1 MERFILK
8 KLLDWRN
15 SPYRKP
21 LILKGVRQVGK
32 TWILKEFGRHY
43 YENTA
48 YFNFDENEEYK
59 QFFETTKDVNR
70 ILQNLMLASGQK
82 IEPEKTLIIFDE
94 VQDCPKVINSMK
106 YFCENAPQYHI
117 ACAGS
122 LLGIALAK
130 PSSFPVGKVN
140 FMQIDPMTFTEFL
153 LANGDENLA
162 RYLET
167 VNAIEPIPDAF
178 FNPLYEKLKMYYVTG
193 GMPESVKMWTEA
205 RDVSAMQEVLSG
217 IIGAYERGRIIRP
230 LLQTGRAEIE
240 DYLQKNGLP
249 HVEDST
255 NEDTHYARNRLR
267 RELWPQLET
276 VNPAVTR
283 AIGRTAEIVRGENA
297 YLDTLAAERLPAE
310 GTAVETAALL
320 AAPEPL
326 RPRMVRLLLDRLPT
340 GKKDVSAVHM
350 DAVLALAEGGGT
362 LDLPGGARAVCRNG
376 WLRLTVKETAPPE
389 MVLAQGLNRWGD
401 YDITLRGGEEHR
413 VTVRSWK
420 GSDRMA
426 AERGSRSL
434 KRLFADAGIPAELR
448 DSLPVVC
455 VDGTPHAVYGI
466 KERTAPHSG
475 ETIQIIINKRENH
488 KEDTGNG

>member
-1 MERFILK
+1 MDLLPWMERWHMLPPEGGVILCAVSGGRDSVC
-8 KLLDWRN
+8 LLHYLTTIAPRRGFTVAAAHLNHRMRPEAQRDEDFVRGLCREWNVPFYTEAAPVYEMAARWG
-15 SPYRKP
+15 
-21 LILKGVRQVGK
+21 LGVEE
-32 TWILKEFGRHY
+32 TGRRLRY
-43 YENTA
+43 
-48 YFNFDENEEYK
+48 D
-59 QFFETTKDVNR
+59 
-70 ILQNLMLASGQK
+70 
-82 IEPEKTLIIFDE
+82 
-94 VQDCPKVINSMK
+94 
-106 YFCENAPQYHI
+106 
-117 ACAGS
+117 
-122 LLGIALAK
+122 
-130 PSSFPVGKVN
+130 
-140 FMQIDPMTFTEFL
+140 FL
-153 LANGDENLA
+153 LRTADAIGAAYIATAHHAQDQA
-162 RYLET
+162 ET
-167 VNAIEPIPDAF
+167 VLLNLLRGTGPEGLGGIP
-178 FNPLYEKLKMYYVTG
+178 PV
-193 GMPESVKMWTEA
+193 
-205 RDVSAMQEVLSG
+205 
-217 IIGAYERGRIIRP
+217 RGRIIRP

-362 LDLPGGARAVCRNG
+362 LDLPGGVRAVCRNG

-401 YDITLRGGEEHR
+401 YDITLCSGEEHR

-466 KERTAPHSG
+466 KERTAPHSD

>member
-1 MERFILK
+1 MDLLPWMERWHMLPPEGGVILCAVSGGRDSVC
-8 KLLDWRN
+8 LLHYLTTIAPRRGFTVAAAHLNHRMRPEAQRDEDFVRGLCREWNVPFYTEAVPVYKTAARWG
-15 SPYRKP
+15 
-21 LILKGVRQVGK
+21 LGVEE
-32 TWILKEFGRHY
+32 TGRRLRY
-43 YENTA
+43 
-48 YFNFDENEEYK
+48 D
-59 QFFETTKDVNR
+59 
-70 ILQNLMLASGQK
+70 
-82 IEPEKTLIIFDE
+82 
-94 VQDCPKVINSMK
+94 
-106 YFCENAPQYHI
+106 
-117 ACAGS
+117 
-122 LLGIALAK
+122 
-130 PSSFPVGKVN
+130 
-140 FMQIDPMTFTEFL
+140 FL
-153 LANGDENLA
+153 LRTADAIGAAYIATAHHAQDQA
-162 RYLET
+162 ET
-167 VNAIEPIPDAF
+167 VLLNLLRGTGPEGLGGIP
-178 FNPLYEKLKMYYVTG
+178 PV
-193 GMPESVKMWTEA
+193 
-205 RDVSAMQEVLSG
+205 
-217 IIGAYERGRIIRP
+217 RGRIIRP

-240 DYLQKNGLP
+240 DYLRANGLP

-310 GTAVETAALL
+310 GTAVETVALL

-340 GKKDVSAVHM
+340 GKKDVGAVHM
-350 DAVLALAEGGGT
+350 DAVLALAECGGT

>member
-1 MERFILK
+1 MDLLPWMERWHMLPPEGGVILCAVSGGRDSVC
-8 KLLDWRN
+8 LLHYLTTIAPRRGFTVAAAHLNHRMRPEAQRDEDFVRGLCREWNVPFYTEAAPVYEIAARWG
-15 SPYRKP
+15 
-21 LILKGVRQVGK
+21 LGVEE
-32 TWILKEFGRHY
+32 TGRRLRY
-43 YENTA
+43 
-48 YFNFDENEEYK
+48 D
-59 QFFETTKDVNR
+59 
-70 ILQNLMLASGQK
+70 
-82 IEPEKTLIIFDE
+82 
-94 VQDCPKVINSMK
+94 
-106 YFCENAPQYHI
+106 
-117 ACAGS
+117 
-122 LLGIALAK
+122 
-130 PSSFPVGKVN
+130 
-140 FMQIDPMTFTEFL
+140 FL
-153 LANGDENLA
+153 LRTADAIGAAYIATAHHAQDQA
-162 RYLET
+162 ET
-167 VNAIEPIPDAF
+167 VLLNLLRGTGPEGLGGIP
-178 FNPLYEKLKMYYVTG
+178 PV
-193 GMPESVKMWTEA
+193 
-205 RDVSAMQEVLSG
+205 
-217 IIGAYERGRIIRP
+217 RGRIIRP

-401 YDITLRGGEEHR
+401 YDITLCGGEEHR

>member
-1 MERFILK
+1 MDLLPWMERWHMLPPEGGVILCAVSGGRDSVC
-8 KLLDWRN
+8 LLHYLTTIAPRRGFTVAAAHLNHRMRPEAQRDEDFVRGLCREWNVPFYTEAAPVYEMAARWG
-15 SPYRKP
+15 
-21 LILKGVRQVGK
+21 LGVEE
-32 TWILKEFGRHY
+32 TGRRLRY
-43 YENTA
+43 
-48 YFNFDENEEYK
+48 D
-59 QFFETTKDVNR
+59 
-70 ILQNLMLASGQK
+70 
-82 IEPEKTLIIFDE
+82 
-94 VQDCPKVINSMK
+94 
-106 YFCENAPQYHI
+106 
-117 ACAGS
+117 
-122 LLGIALAK
+122 
-130 PSSFPVGKVN
+130 
-140 FMQIDPMTFTEFL
+140 FL
-153 LANGDENLA
+153 LRTADAIGAAYIATAHHAQDQA
-162 RYLET
+162 ET
-167 VNAIEPIPDAF
+167 VLLNLLRGTGPEGLGGIP
-178 FNPLYEKLKMYYVTG
+178 PV
-193 GMPESVKMWTEA
+193 
-205 RDVSAMQEVLSG
+205 
-217 IIGAYERGRIIRP
+217 RGRIIRP

-249 HVEDST
+249 YVEDST

-267 RELWPQLET
+267 RELWSQLET

-283 AIGRTAEIVRGENA
+283 AIGRTAKIVRGENA

-401 YDITLRGGEEHR
+401 YDITLCGGEEHR

>member
-1 MERFILK
+1 MDLLPWMERWHMLPPEGGVILCAVSGGRDSVC
-8 KLLDWRN
+8 LLHYLTTIAPRRGFTVAAAHLNHRMRPEAQRDEDFVRGLCREWNVPFYTEAAPVYEMAARWG
-15 SPYRKP
+15 
-21 LILKGVRQVGK
+21 LGVEE
-32 TWILKEFGRHY
+32 TGRRLRY
-43 YENTA
+43 
-48 YFNFDENEEYK
+48 D
-59 QFFETTKDVNR
+59 
-70 ILQNLMLASGQK
+70 
-82 IEPEKTLIIFDE
+82 
-94 VQDCPKVINSMK
+94 
-106 YFCENAPQYHI
+106 
-117 ACAGS
+117 
-122 LLGIALAK
+122 
-130 PSSFPVGKVN
+130 
-140 FMQIDPMTFTEFL
+140 FL
-153 LANGDENLA
+153 LRTADAIGAAYIATAHHAQDQA
-162 RYLET
+162 ET
-167 VNAIEPIPDAF
+167 VLLNLLRGTGPEGLGGIP
-178 FNPLYEKLKMYYVTG
+178 PV
-193 GMPESVKMWTEA
+193 
-205 RDVSAMQEVLSG
+205 
-217 IIGAYERGRIIRP
+217 RGRIIRP

-283 AIGRTAEIVRGENA
+283 AIDRTAEIVRGENA

-320 AAPEPL
+320 AVPEPL

-362 LDLPGGARAVCRNG
+362 LDLPGGARAVCRDG
-376 WLRLTVKETAPPE
+376 WLRLTVKEPAPPE
-389 MVLAQGLNRWGD
+389 MTLRQGLNRWGD

>member
-1 MERFILK
+1 MDLLPWMERWHMLPPEGGVILCAVSGGRDSVC
-8 KLLDWRN
+8 LLHYLTTIAPRRGFTVAAAHLNHRMRPEAQRDEDFVRGLCREWNVPFYTEAAPVYEMAARWG
-15 SPYRKP
+15 
-21 LILKGVRQVGK
+21 LGVEE
-32 TWILKEFGRHY
+32 TGRRLRY
-43 YENTA
+43 
-48 YFNFDENEEYK
+48 D
-59 QFFETTKDVNR
+59 
-70 ILQNLMLASGQK
+70 
-82 IEPEKTLIIFDE
+82 
-94 VQDCPKVINSMK
+94 
-106 YFCENAPQYHI
+106 
-117 ACAGS
+117 
-122 LLGIALAK
+122 
-130 PSSFPVGKVN
+130 
-140 FMQIDPMTFTEFL
+140 FL
-153 LANGDENLA
+153 LRTADAIGAAYIATAHHAQDQA
-162 RYLET
+162 ET
-167 VNAIEPIPDAF
+167 VLLNLLRGTGPEGLGGIP
-178 FNPLYEKLKMYYVTG
+178 PV
-193 GMPESVKMWTEA
+193 
-205 RDVSAMQEVLSG
+205 
-217 IIGAYERGRIIRP
+217 RGRIIRP
-230 LLQTGRAEIE
+230 LLQTSRAEIE

-362 LDLPGGARAVCRNG
+362 LDLPGGARAVCRDG
-376 WLRLTVKETAPPE
+376 WLRLTVKEPAPPE
-389 MVLAQGLNRWGD
+389 MTLRQGLNRWGD
-401 YDITLRGGEEHR
+401 YDITLCGGEEHR

>member
-1 MERFILK
+1 MDLLSWMERWHMLPPEGGVILCAVSGGRDSVC
-8 KLLDWRN
+8 LLHYLTTIAPRRGFTVAAAHLNHRMRPEAQRDEDFVRGLCREWNVPFYTEAAPVYEMAARWG
-15 SPYRKP
+15 
-21 LILKGVRQVGK
+21 LGVEE
-32 TWILKEFGRHY
+32 TGRRLRY
-43 YENTA
+43 DFFLRTA
-48 YFNFDENEEYK
+48 DAIGAAYIA
-59 QFFETTKDVNR
+59 T
-70 ILQNLMLASGQK
+70 AHHA
-82 IEPEKTLIIFDE
+82 
-94 VQDCPKVINSMK
+94 QDQ
-106 YFCENAPQYHI
+106 A
-117 ACAGS
+117 
-122 LLGIALAK
+122 
-130 PSSFPVGKVN
+130 
-140 FMQIDPMTFTEFL
+140 
-153 LANGDENLA
+153 
-162 RYLET
+162 ET
-167 VNAIEPIPDAF
+167 VLLNLLRGTGPEGLGGIP
-178 FNPLYEKLKMYYVTG
+178 PV
-193 GMPESVKMWTEA
+193 
-205 RDVSAMQEVLSG
+205 
-217 IIGAYERGRIIRP
+217 RGRIIRP

-297 YLDTLAAERLPAE
+297 DLDTLAAERLPAE

-362 LDLPGGARAVCRNG
+362 LDLPGGARAVCRDG
-376 WLRLTVKETAPPE
+376 WLRLTVKEPAPPE
-389 MVLAQGLNRWGD
+389 MTLRQGLNRWGD
-401 YDITLRGGEEHR
+401 YDITLCGGEEHR

>member
-1 MERFILK
+1 MDLLPWMERWHMLPPEGGVILCAVSGGRDSVC
-8 KLLDWRN
+8 LLHYLTTIAPRRGFSVAAAHLNHRMRPEAQRDEDFVRGLCREWNVPFYTEAAPVYEMAARWG
-15 SPYRKP
+15 
-21 LILKGVRQVGK
+21 LGVEE
-32 TWILKEFGRHY
+32 TGRRLRY
-43 YENTA
+43 DFFLRTA
-48 YFNFDENEEYK
+48 DAIGAAYIA
-59 QFFETTKDVNR
+59 T
-70 ILQNLMLASGQK
+70 AHHA
-82 IEPEKTLIIFDE
+82 
-94 VQDCPKVINSMK
+94 QDQ
-106 YFCENAPQYHI
+106 A
-117 ACAGS
+117 
-122 LLGIALAK
+122 
-130 PSSFPVGKVN
+130 
-140 FMQIDPMTFTEFL
+140 
-153 LANGDENLA
+153 
-162 RYLET
+162 ET
-167 VNAIEPIPDAF
+167 VLLNLLRGTGPEGLGGIP
-178 FNPLYEKLKMYYVTG
+178 PV
-193 GMPESVKMWTEA
+193 
-205 RDVSAMQEVLSG
+205 
-217 IIGAYERGRIIRP
+217 RGRIIRP

-255 NEDTHYARNRLR
+255 NQDTHYARNRLR

>member
-1 MERFILK
+1 MDLLPWMERWHMLPPEGGVILCAVSGGRDSVC
-8 KLLDWRN
+8 LLHYLTTIAPRRGFTVAAAHLNHRMRPEAQRDEDFVRGLCREWNVPFYTEAAPVYEIAARWG
-15 SPYRKP
+15 
-21 LILKGVRQVGK
+21 LGVEE
-32 TWILKEFGRHY
+32 TGRRLRY
-43 YENTA
+43 
-48 YFNFDENEEYK
+48 D
-59 QFFETTKDVNR
+59 
-70 ILQNLMLASGQK
+70 
-82 IEPEKTLIIFDE
+82 
-94 VQDCPKVINSMK
+94 
-106 YFCENAPQYHI
+106 
-117 ACAGS
+117 
-122 LLGIALAK
+122 
-130 PSSFPVGKVN
+130 
-140 FMQIDPMTFTEFL
+140 FL
-153 LANGDENLA
+153 LRTADAIGAAYIATAHHAQDQA
-162 RYLET
+162 ET
-167 VNAIEPIPDAF
+167 VLLNLLRGTGPEGLGGIP
-178 FNPLYEKLKMYYVTG
+178 PV
-193 GMPESVKMWTEA
+193 
-205 RDVSAMQEVLSG
+205 
-217 IIGAYERGRIIRP
+217 RGRIIRP

-255 NEDTHYARNRLR
+255 NQDTHYARNRLR

-401 YDITLRGGEEHR
+401 YDITLCGGEEHR

>member
-1 MERFILK
+1 MDLLPWMERWHMLPPEGGVILCAVSGGRDSVC
-8 KLLDWRN
+8 LLHYLTTIAPRRGFTVAAAHLNHRMRPEAQRDEDFVRGLCREWNVPFYTEAAPVYEMAARWG
-15 SPYRKP
+15 
-21 LILKGVRQVGK
+21 LGVEE
-32 TWILKEFGRHY
+32 TGRRLRY
-43 YENTA
+43 
-48 YFNFDENEEYK
+48 D
-59 QFFETTKDVNR
+59 
-70 ILQNLMLASGQK
+70 
-82 IEPEKTLIIFDE
+82 
-94 VQDCPKVINSMK
+94 
-106 YFCENAPQYHI
+106 
-117 ACAGS
+117 
-122 LLGIALAK
+122 
-130 PSSFPVGKVN
+130 
-140 FMQIDPMTFTEFL
+140 FL
-153 LANGDENLA
+153 LRTADAIGAAYIATAHHAQDQA
-162 RYLET
+162 ET
-167 VNAIEPIPDAF
+167 VLLNLLRGTGPEGLGGIP
-178 FNPLYEKLKMYYVTG
+178 PV
-193 GMPESVKMWTEA
+193 
-205 RDVSAMQEVLSG
+205 
-217 IIGAYERGRIIRP
+217 RGRIIRP
-230 LLQTGRAEIE
+230 LLQTSRAEIE

-426 AERGSRSL
+426 VERGSRSL

>member
-1 MERFILK
+1 MDLLPWMERWHMLPPEGGVILCAVSGGRDSVC
-8 KLLDWRN
+8 LLHYLTTIAPRRGFTVAAAHLNHRMRPEAQRDEDFVRGLCREWNVPFYTEAAPVYEMAARWG
-15 SPYRKP
+15 
-21 LILKGVRQVGK
+21 LGVEE
-32 TWILKEFGRHY
+32 TGRRLRY
-43 YENTA
+43 DFFLRTA
-48 YFNFDENEEYK
+48 DAIGAAYIA
-59 QFFETTKDVNR
+59 T
-70 ILQNLMLASGQK
+70 AHHA
-82 IEPEKTLIIFDE
+82 
-94 VQDCPKVINSMK
+94 QDQ
-106 YFCENAPQYHI
+106 A
-117 ACAGS
+117 
-122 LLGIALAK
+122 
-130 PSSFPVGKVN
+130 
-140 FMQIDPMTFTEFL
+140 
-153 LANGDENLA
+153 
-162 RYLET
+162 ET
-167 VNAIEPIPDAF
+167 VLLNLLRGTGPEGLGGIP
-178 FNPLYEKLKMYYVTG
+178 PV
-193 GMPESVKMWTEA
+193 
-205 RDVSAMQEVLSG
+205 
-217 IIGAYERGRIIRP
+217 RGRIIRP

-401 YDITLRGGEEHR
+401 YDITLCGGEEHR

>member
-1 MERFILK
+1 MDLLPWMERWHMLPPEGGVILCAVSGGRDSVC
-8 KLLDWRN
+8 LLHYLTTIAPRRGFTVAAAHLNHRMRPEAQRDEDFVRGLCREWNVPFYTEAAPVYEMAARWG
-15 SPYRKP
+15 
-21 LILKGVRQVGK
+21 LGVEE
-32 TWILKEFGRHY
+32 TGRRLRY
-43 YENTA
+43 
-48 YFNFDENEEYK
+48 D
-59 QFFETTKDVNR
+59 
-70 ILQNLMLASGQK
+70 
-82 IEPEKTLIIFDE
+82 
-94 VQDCPKVINSMK
+94 
-106 YFCENAPQYHI
+106 
-117 ACAGS
+117 
-122 LLGIALAK
+122 
-130 PSSFPVGKVN
+130 
-140 FMQIDPMTFTEFL
+140 FL
-153 LANGDENLA
+153 LRTADAIGAAYIATAHHAQDQA
-162 RYLET
+162 ET
-167 VNAIEPIPDAF
+167 VLLNLLRGTGPEGLGGIP
-178 FNPLYEKLKMYYVTG
+178 PV
-193 GMPESVKMWTEA
+193 
-205 RDVSAMQEVLSG
+205 
-217 IIGAYERGRIIRP
+217 RGRIIRP

-283 AIGRTAEIVRGENA
+283 AIGRTAETVRGENA

-362 LDLPGGARAVCRNG
+362 LDLPGGARAVCRDG
-376 WLRLTVKETAPPE
+376 WLRLTVKEPAPPE

>member
-1 MERFILK
+1 MDLLPWMERWHMLPPEGGVILCAVSGGRDSVC
-8 KLLDWRN
+8 LLHYLTTIAPRRGFTVAAAHLNHRMRPEAQRDEDFVRGLCREWNVPFYTEAAPVYEMAARWG
-15 SPYRKP
+15 
-21 LILKGVRQVGK
+21 LGVEE
-32 TWILKEFGRHY
+32 TGRRLRY
-43 YENTA
+43 DFFLRTA
-48 YFNFDENEEYK
+48 DAIGAAYIA
-59 QFFETTKDVNR
+59 T
-70 ILQNLMLASGQK
+70 AHHA
-82 IEPEKTLIIFDE
+82 
-94 VQDCPKVINSMK
+94 QDQ
-106 YFCENAPQYHI
+106 A
-117 ACAGS
+117 
-122 LLGIALAK
+122 
-130 PSSFPVGKVN
+130 
-140 FMQIDPMTFTEFL
+140 
-153 LANGDENLA
+153 
-162 RYLET
+162 ET
-167 VNAIEPIPDAF
+167 VLLNLLRGTGPEGLGGIP
-178 FNPLYEKLKMYYVTG
+178 PV
-193 GMPESVKMWTEA
+193 
-205 RDVSAMQEVLSG
+205 
-217 IIGAYERGRIIRP
+217 RGRIIRP

>member
-1 MERFILK
+1 MDLLPWMERWHMLPPEGGVILCAVSGGRDSVC
-8 KLLDWRN
+8 LLHYLTTIAPRRGFTVAAAHLNHRMRPEAQRDEDF
-15 SPYRKP
+15 
-21 LILKGVRQVGK
+21 VRGLCREWNVPFYTEAAPVYEIAARWGLSVEE
-32 TWILKEFGRHY
+32 TGRRLRY
-43 YENTA
+43 
-48 YFNFDENEEYK
+48 D
-59 QFFETTKDVNR
+59 
-70 ILQNLMLASGQK
+70 
-82 IEPEKTLIIFDE
+82 
-94 VQDCPKVINSMK
+94 
-106 YFCENAPQYHI
+106 
-117 ACAGS
+117 
-122 LLGIALAK
+122 
-130 PSSFPVGKVN
+130 
-140 FMQIDPMTFTEFL
+140 FL
-153 LANGDENLA
+153 LRTADAIGAAYIATAHHAQDQA
-162 RYLET
+162 ET
-167 VNAIEPIPDAF
+167 VLLNLLRGTGPEGLGGIP
-178 FNPLYEKLKMYYVTG
+178 PV
-193 GMPESVKMWTEA
+193 
-205 RDVSAMQEVLSG
+205 
-217 IIGAYERGRIIRP
+217 RGRIIRP

-255 NEDTHYARNRLR
+255 NEDTHYVRNRLR

-283 AIGRTAEIVRGENA
+283 AIDRTAEIVRGENA

-362 LDLPGGARAVCRNG
+362 LDLPGGARAVCRDG
-376 WLRLTVKETAPPE
+376 WLRLTVKEPAPPE
-389 MVLAQGLNRWGD
+389 MTLRQGLNRWGD
-401 YDITLRGGEEHR
+401 YDITLCGGEEHR

>member
-1 MERFILK
+1 MDLLPWMERWHMLPPEGGVILCAVSGGRDSVC
-8 KLLDWRN
+8 LLHYLTTIAPRRGFTVAAAHLNHRMRPEAQRDEDFVRGLCREWNVPFYTEAAPVYEMAARWG
-15 SPYRKP
+15 
-21 LILKGVRQVGK
+21 LGVEE
-32 TWILKEFGRHY
+32 TGRRLRY
-43 YENTA
+43 DFFLRTA
-48 YFNFDENEEYK
+48 DAIGAAYIA
-59 QFFETTKDVNR
+59 T
-70 ILQNLMLASGQK
+70 AHHA
-82 IEPEKTLIIFDE
+82 
-94 VQDCPKVINSMK
+94 QDQ
-106 YFCENAPQYHI
+106 A
-117 ACAGS
+117 
-122 LLGIALAK
+122 
-130 PSSFPVGKVN
+130 
-140 FMQIDPMTFTEFL
+140 
-153 LANGDENLA
+153 
-162 RYLET
+162 ET
-167 VNAIEPIPDAF
+167 VLLNLLRGTGPEGLGGIP
-178 FNPLYEKLKMYYVTG
+178 PV
-193 GMPESVKMWTEA
+193 
-205 RDVSAMQEVLSG
+205 
-217 IIGAYERGRIIRP
+217 RGRIIRP

-249 HVEDST
+249 YVEDST

-362 LDLPGGARAVCRNG
+362 LDLPGGARAVCRDG

-401 YDITLRGGEEHR
+401 YDITLCGGEEHR